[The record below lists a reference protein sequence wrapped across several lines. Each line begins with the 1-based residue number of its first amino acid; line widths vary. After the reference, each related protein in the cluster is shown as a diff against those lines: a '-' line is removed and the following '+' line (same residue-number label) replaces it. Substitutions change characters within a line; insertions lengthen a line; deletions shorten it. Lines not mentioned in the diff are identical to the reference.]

1 MPDTEKLV
9 TISRLKALLDA
20 YGAAP
25 HCWPEEERA
34 AAAALIETS
43 SVARMLVEE
52 AATLDALLDNIPE
65 PEVSAA
71 LTSRVRS
78 MAFPTMEAGSIKAGS
93 IGLLAR
99 LANFLRPQ
107 TPRAWQGAVAMAGVL
122 GMVAGIGLSPLVFD
136 RTGPTPQVVA
146 TATPLTSEVVE
157 ALTASLAP
165 NVNTISLTGEEL
177 VQNISD
183 ISGDGDTFDD
193 TANRNESDPQSDAG
207 AFTIASVPLY

>member
-20 YGAAP
+20 YGAARP
-25 HCWPEEERA
+25 CWPEEERA

-43 SVARMLVEE
+43 SEARLLLEE
-52 AATLDALLDNIPE
+52 AAALDALLDNIPE
-65 PEVSAA
+65 PEISAA

-78 MAFPTMEAGSIKAGS
+78 MAFPILDARSS
-93 IGLLAR
+93 DGLFAR
-99 LANFLRPQ
+99 LADFLRPQ

-146 TATPLTSEVVE
+146 TAAPLTSEMVE
-157 ALTASLAP
+157 TISASLAP
-165 NVNTISLTGEEL
+165 NVNTLNLTGEEL
-177 VQNISD
+177 IQNISD
-183 ISGDGDTFDD
+183 MSDDGDTSDD
-193 TANRNESDPQSDAG
+193 TANRNESEPQSDAG
-207 AFTIASVPLY
+207 EFTIASVPLY